1 MRSEEAVAIRDQR
14 QEQAVP
20 FFFKQWDV
28 PYKKRAGRILDGPV
42 RDEYPAARVRTV
54 TR

>member
-1 MRSEEAVAIRDQR
+1 MRDQC

-20 FFFKQWDV
+20 LYFKQRDV
-28 PYKKRAGRILDGPV
+28 PYKKRAGRILDGPAK
-42 RDEYPAARVRTV
+42 DEYPAAQVRTV